1 MTYYNIMKIYLYVT
15 SNNLYIFNKM
25 VTDPSYLDE
34 CGIMNVSWDK
44 VFPNSVQVQIPFD
57 DYVRLLDANKI
68 KVY

>member
-1 MTYYNIMKIYLYVT
+1 
-15 SNNLYIFNKM
+15 M